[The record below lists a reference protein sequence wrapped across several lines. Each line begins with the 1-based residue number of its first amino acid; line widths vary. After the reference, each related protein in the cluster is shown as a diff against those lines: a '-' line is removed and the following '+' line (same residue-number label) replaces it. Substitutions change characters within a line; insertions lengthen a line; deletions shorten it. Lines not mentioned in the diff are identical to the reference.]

1 MFSGVKPISSVTS
14 SAICCI
20 ASSRSQ
26 FSSPS
31 RASNPIVRLTS
42 CGQMASTMLSVV
54 PAYRQTVEV
63 KMTSTIVQRMQM
75 VAMPAP
81 LRFMRYAMA
90 DTLMKWRVW

>member
-1 MFSGVKPISSVTS
+1 MFSGVKPISSVTV
-14 SAICCI
+14 SAICRI
-20 ASSRSQ
+20 ASSRSL

-42 CGQMASTMLSVV
+42 CGQMASTMLSV
-54 PAYRQTVEV
+54 PADRQTVEV

-90 DTLMKWRVW
+90 DTLMKWRV

>member
-20 ASSRSQ
+20 ASSRFQ

-31 RASNPIVRLTS
+31 RASNPIVRLMS
-42 CGQMASTMLSVV
+42 CGQMASTMLSV
-54 PAYRQTVEV
+54 PPYRQTVEV
-63 KMTSTIVQRMQM
+63 KMTSTIVQKMQM

-90 DTLMKWRVW
+90 DTLMKWRV

>member
-42 CGQMASTMLSVV
+42 CGQMASTMLSG

-90 DTLMKWRVW
+90 DTLMK